1 MKWETILASAF
12 ALLFVGL
19 TVLTLAPL
27 GIIWALNELFL
38 FNIEYSFR
46 NWLAM
51 FVLFAIFK
59 TSITNKS

>member
-1 MKWETILASAF
+1 MKWETIFASIF
-12 ALLFVGL
+12 ALLIVGF
-19 TVLTLAPL
+19 TVLALAPL
-27 GIIWALNELFL
+27 GIIWALNELFS
-38 FNIEYSFR
+38 FNIEYTFR